1 MGSRKLW
8 SMTALSALADRLVEK
23 IERAKFLDAIAEPV
37 ANAVSIPLKSKLFRS
52 LVSGTP
58 SGHPAHPPLVTVPIG
73 SFVMASAL
81 DLSGPEH
88 QAAAR
93 RLVALGVLSALPA
106 ALTGASDWS
115 YTSGAERR
123 VGFVHAN
130 VNAVALTC
138 YTASWLARRRD
149 RQLVGST
156 LAGVGAV
163 LLTVGGWLGAH
174 LIYSRG
180 VGVDTTAFLVGSDDW
195 QDTVAEAEL
204 IDGQPMLVRAGQV
217 PVLLVRL
224 DGQLLAIDDRCTHR
238 GGPLHE
244 GEISDGCVSCPWHG
258 SRFRL
263 ANGEVV
269 AGPALRP
276 QRSWEV
282 RTRYGMVQLRVSEEP
297 GSLRTNPV
305 T

>member
-1 MGSRKLW
+1 
-8 SMTALSALADRLVEK
+8 VEK
-23 IERAKFLDAIAEPV
+23 LERAKFLDPVADAV
-37 ANAVSIPLKSKLFRS
+37 ANAVTIPLKSKLVRS
-52 LVSGTP
+52 LASGTP

-123 VGFVHAN
+123 VGLVHAN
-130 VNAVALTC
+130 VNAVALLC
-138 YTASWLARRRD
+138 YTGSWLARRRD
-149 RQLVGST
+149 RQLLGAA
-156 LAGVGAV
+156 LAGAGAA
-163 LLTVGGWLGAH
+163 LLTVGGWLGGH

-204 IDGQPMLVRAGQV
+204 IDGQPMLVHAGKV
-217 PVLLVRL
+217 PVLLIRL

-244 GEISDGCVSCPWHG
+244 GEVRDGCVSCPCHG
-258 SRFRL
+258 SMFRL
-263 ANGEVV
+263 ADGEVV
-269 AGPALRP
+269 AGPAIRP

-282 RTRYGMVQLRVSEEP
+282 RTRYGMVQLRVPEEL
-297 GSLRTNPV
+297 GSLRTHPIS
-305 T
+305 

>member
-1 MGSRKLW
+1 
-8 SMTALSALADRLVEK
+8 MTALSALADRLVDK
-23 IERAKFLDAIAEPV
+23 IERAKFLDAVADPV
-37 ANAVSIPLKSKLFRS
+37 ADAVTIPLKSKLVRS
-52 LVSGTP
+52 LASGTP

-88 QAAAR
+88 RAAAR

-106 ALTGASDWS
+106 AVTGASDWS

-123 VGFVHAN
+123 VGFVHAS
-130 VNAVALTC
+130 VNAVALSC
-138 YTASWLARRRD
+138 YAGSWLARRRD
-149 RQLVGST
+149 RQLLGAA
-156 LAGVGAV
+156 LAGAGAM
-163 LLTVGGWLGAH
+163 LLTVGGWLGGH

-204 IDGQPMLVRAGQV
+204 IDGQPMLVHAGKV
-217 PVLLVRL
+217 PVLLIRL
-224 DGQLLAIDDRCTHR
+224 DGQLLAVDDRCTHR

-244 GEISDGCVSCPWHG
+244 GEVRDGCVSCPWHG

-263 ANGEVV
+263 ADGEVV
-269 AGPALRP
+269 AGPAIRP

-282 RTRYGMVQLRVSEEP
+282 RTRYGMVQLRVPDEL
-297 GSLRTNPV
+297 GSLRTNPIS
-305 T
+305 